1 MIAAPNES
9 LIYDI
14 LCIDHLLDFL
24 HVNDTQMCYDSFV
37 HNMEKKIILW
47 TGILYNIIKSMV
59 LEIQQMSNV
68 VKTVYG
74 VLVMEYEVGTGSSH

>member
-24 HVNDTQMCYDSFV
+24 RVNDTQMCYDSLV
-37 HNMEKKIILW
+37 HNMAKLFILW

-59 LEIQQMSNV
+59 IDIQQVSNV
-68 VKTVYG
+68 VTTGYG
-74 VLVMEYEVGTGSSH
+74 VLVMEYEVGTG